1 MKRVLKLFGEAP
13 RLLVHLHRCACFE
26 LLFLL
31 FFIDCF
37 LNNGWK
43 YSYHLVFSFRY
54 SQVHF
59 QKITNLLLVTF
70 TLKLMMFLLL
80 YRSVNRW
87 VFERM
92 WDFILLLCINI
103 HFSNFLSYFKDDV
116 NLFDYN
122 VPDRVN
128 EFVSA
133 AISQVRCAILYSILI
148 MHSCILYV

>member
-1 MKRVLKLFGEAP
+1 
-13 RLLVHLHRCACFE
+13 
-26 LLFLL
+26 
-31 FFIDCF
+31 
-37 LNNGWK
+37 
-43 YSYHLVFSFRY
+43 
-54 SQVHF
+54 
-59 QKITNLLLVTF
+59 
-70 TLKLMMFLLL
+70 MFLLL